1 MQRLWRSTGA
11 ARGRRIRTGPLLVVA
26 VAATAVDMAAGVGV
40 SATPR
45 CLCMDSPR
53 VVLDVLR
60 HQDVRAGPSSP
71 G

>member
-1 MQRLWRSTGA
+1 
-11 ARGRRIRTGPLLVVA
+11 
-26 VAATAVDMAAGVGV
+26 VDMAAGVGV